1 MMGHS
6 IKREGRVGLEIEPA
20 RRTAMMIDH
29 TTLEQLVRDI
39 FTAAG
44 SHHHEAE
51 RIAHYLVEANLVGH
65 DSHGVIQVARYVE
78 RVRAG
83 LLVPNQT
90 VEIVSENE
98 VLAVLDGRLG
108 FGQVI
113 GEEAM
118 RIALDKCARF
128 GLSLVALR
136 NAGHLGRIG
145 DWAEMAA
152 REGKVAILYVNT
164 SGGGILVAPHGGTE
178 RRLSANPIAAGV
190 PVPGGRR
197 SSSTSRPA
205 PSPRGRSGLRPAKA
219 H

>member
-1 MMGHS
+1 M
-6 IKREGRVGLEIEPA
+6 
-20 RRTAMMIDH
+20 
-29 TTLEQLVRDI
+29 
-39 FTAAG
+39 
-44 SHHHEAE
+44 
-51 RIAHYLVEANLVGH
+51 GH
-65 DSHGVIQVARYVE
+65 DSHGVIQVPRYVE

-83 LLVPNQT
+83 TLVPNQT

-113 GEEAM
+113 GAEAM
-118 RIALDKCARF
+118 RIALDKCAKF

-152 REGKVAILYVNT
+152 REGKVSILFVNT

-178 RRLSANPIAAGV
+178 AQVIRQPHRRGCAS
-190 PVPGGRR
+190 GRR
-197 SSSTSRPA
+197 PADHSGHLDLHHRRGEDPGRGQQRCQRPRRMPAGRPGPTDHRPPGFLLVATRRHSSP
-205 PSPRGRSGLRPAKA
+205 GRA
-219 H
+219 

>member
-1 MMGHS
+1 
-6 IKREGRVGLEIEPA
+6 
-20 RRTAMMIDH
+20 MMIDH